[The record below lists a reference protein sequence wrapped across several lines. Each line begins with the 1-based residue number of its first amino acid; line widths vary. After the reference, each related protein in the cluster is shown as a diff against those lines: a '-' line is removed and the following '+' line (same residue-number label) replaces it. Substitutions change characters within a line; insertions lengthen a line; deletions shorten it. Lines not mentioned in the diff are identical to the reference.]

1 MARLNRLN
9 GLAFSNVDFPEQA
22 GPISTVASGAHVL
35 GQSCQDVGLSGNG
48 GQTKK
53 MREKMMINIDETL
66 TEFIKLLKIGM

>member
-1 MARLNRLN
+1 MARLN

-35 GQSCQDVGLSGNG
+35 GQSCQDVGLPGNG

-53 MREKMMINIDETL
+53 HEGENDDKH
-66 TEFIKLLKIGM
+66 